1 MKVYRL
7 CEENEKKIGRY
18 SNNQGII
25 EYESKGRRGQQ
36 SKNVRRSEL
45 KRSELKTTNIKRV
58 RE

>member
-7 CEENEKKIGRY
+7 WEENEKKIGIY

-36 SKNVRRSEL
+36 SKNVRGSEL

-58 RE
+58 R